1 MNDASRGW
9 RHLFDVYFISLCSHG
24 AARMVVRDNP
34 GFLKLFLVMR
44 GSTLPKILP
53 QVLVIMAI
61 GMLVAEL
68 HRYFPRLFPA
78 YSTAPFTLL
87 GISLSLFLGFR
98 NNACYDRWW
107 EARRHWGQ
115 LLIDSRSLMRQAN
128 AFLDL
133 DTPRGRELQRRF
145 GYLVIAFAH
154 AMRHR
159 LRGTDAWP
167 EIAGRLDEADRRLL
181 EGYSNLP
188 TGILQ
193 LIGQTLGVCLK
204 EGRLSDILIRDM
216 DQTVSSMSRSL
227 GACERIHSTPVPF
240 AYMLLLHRT
249 AYLYCFLLPWGLVGT
264 LGLATPVVCGIIAYT
279 FFGLDRL
286 SEELGAPFGLEAN
299 ALPLDAISRTI
310 EINVLEALG
319 EPVPPPLEPQDHIL
333 L

>member
-1 MNDASRGW
+1 
-9 RHLFDVYFISLCSHG
+9 
-24 AARMVVRDNP
+24 MVVRENP

-53 QVLVIMAI
+53 QVLVIMGI
-61 GMLVAEL
+61 GMLIAEL
-68 HRYFPRLFPA
+68 HRHFPSLFPA

-98 NNACYDRWW
+98 NNACYNRWW

-115 LLIDSRSLMRQAN
+115 FLIDSRSLMRQVN
-128 AFLDL
+128 AFLDT
-133 DTPRGRELQRRF
+133 DTPRGRELQCRF
-145 GYLVIAFAH
+145 GHLIIAFVH
-154 AMRHR
+154 ATRHR
-159 LRGTDAWP
+159 LRGSDAWADIGP
-167 EIAGRLDEADRRLL
+167 HLEPADRRRL

-188 TGILQ
+188 TGVLQ

-204 EGRLSDILIRDM
+204 EGWLSDILVRDL
-216 DQTVSSMSRSL
+216 DHTVSSLSISL

-249 AYLYCFLLPWGLVGT
+249 AYLYCFLLPWGLVGS
-264 LGLATPVVCGIIAYT
+264 LGLATPIVCGIIAYT
-279 FFGLDRL
+279 FFGFDRL

-299 ALPLDAISRTI
+299 DLPLDAISRII

-319 EPVPPPLEPQDHIL
+319 EPAPVPLEPLEHIL